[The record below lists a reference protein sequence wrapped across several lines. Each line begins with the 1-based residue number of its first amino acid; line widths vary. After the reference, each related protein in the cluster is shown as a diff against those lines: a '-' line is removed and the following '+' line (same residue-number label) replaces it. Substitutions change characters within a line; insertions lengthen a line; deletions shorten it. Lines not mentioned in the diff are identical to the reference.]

1 MIFYTTQ
8 SLEKPQILNQIAPST
23 AGGLNLQNNSPWSFA
38 FRTDTA
44 HYEILPFSFSSI
56 PLNSGQAWSLEPE
69 SSTTYLPQS
78 GLNIQVS
85 GSYSTNVVTSFS
97 TNSSL
102 PIYTVPISGN
112 VTVGNTIT
120 TNTTIT
126 NNPTVNINASG
137 NTVTVGNTITTNTN
151 ITNNPTVNIS
161 SSGNTVTVGNTVN
174 VNATVS
180 NKPTVNINAS
190 GNTVTVGNT
199 VNTNT
204 TITNNP
210 TVNINSSGNT
220 VQVAGVVDNNVTNVN
235 LPVNQMI
242 KIGANEN
249 VGIDL
254 AAGSSVNITI
264 TSSSTPLTLC
274 EEIYVGISGNT
285 TNLTYTLNTISNNK
299 VNNWYYVV
307 NNAGGLII
315 AQSDNFRLHKYNL
328 IELAKGSMPLN
339 EISMNVK
346 NNGTTTITST
356 LSFYAYGRF
365 TGLMENTKLI
375 KVFAS
380 SIGSTAT
387 NSLFKVPN
395 NIYRLTLWTNG
406 PGVCRLQLS
415 GGAWLAFFMNSVMNI
430 DMPLGYGCA
439 GQTLELYNTDTSTQ
453 YYTVICQYD

>member
-8 SLEKPQILNQIAPST
+8 ALENPQTLNQIATST

-78 GLNIQVS
+78 GLTIQVS

-112 VTVGNTIT
+112 VTIGNTIT
-120 TNTTIT
+120 TNTSIT
-126 NNPTVNINASG
+126 NNPTVNISSSG
-137 NTVTVGNTITTNTN
+137 NTVTVGNTVNTNTT

-199 VNTNT
+199 VTTNT

-210 TVNINSSGNT
+210 TVNINASGNT

-235 LPVNQMI
+235 IPVNQMI
-242 KIGANEN
+242 NIGTNSN
-249 VGIDL
+249 VGINL
-254 AAGSSVNITI
+254 AAGASVNINV

-274 EEIYVGISGNT
+274 EEVYVGISGINT
-285 TNLTYTLNTISNNK
+285 DLSFQLNTISNNN
-299 VNNWYYVV
+299 VSNWFYVI
-307 NNAGGLII
+307 NNAGGSVVS
-315 AQSDNFRLHKYNL
+315 QSNNFQLHKYNL
-328 IELAKGSMPLN
+328 IELAKGSFPLN
-339 EISMNVK
+339 QISMTVK
-346 NNGTTTITST
+346 NTGTTTVTTS

-375 KVFAS
+375 KVSAS
-380 SIGSTAT
+380 TIGSNAT
-387 NSLFKVPN
+387 VNLFTVPN

-406 PGVCRLQLS
+406 GGVCRLQLS

-439 GQTLELYNTDTSTQ
+439 GQTLELYNTDTTSQ

>member
-8 SLEKPQILNQIAPST
+8 ALENPQTLNQIATST

-56 PLNSGQAWSLEPE
+56 PINPGQAWSLEPE

-78 GLNIQVS
+78 GLTIQVS
-85 GSYSTNVVTSFS
+85 GSYSANTITSFS

-120 TNTTIT
+120 ANTTIT
-126 NNPTVNINASG
+126 NK
-137 NTVTVGNTITTNTN
+137 
-151 ITNNPTVNIS
+151 PTVNIS
-161 SSGNTVTVGNTVN
+161 S
-174 VNATVS
+174 
-180 NKPTVNINAS
+180 S

-210 TVNINSSGNT
+210 TVNINASGNT

-235 LPVNQMI
+235 IPVNQMI
-242 KIGANEN
+242 NIGTNSN
-249 VGIDL
+249 VGINL
-254 AAGSSVNITI
+254 AAGSSVSIAV

-274 EEIYVGISGNT
+274 EEIYVGISGTN
-285 TNLTYTLNTISNNK
+285 TNLSFELNTLSNNS
-299 VNNWYYVV
+299 VSNWFYVI
-307 NNAGGLII
+307 NNAGGSIVS
-315 AQSDNFRLHKYNL
+315 QSNNFQLHKYNL
-328 IELAKGSMPLN
+328 IELAKGSFPLN
-339 EISMNVK
+339 QISMTVK
-346 NNGTTTITST
+346 NTGTTTVTTS

-365 TGLMENTKLI
+365 TGLMENTKQI
-375 KVFAS
+375 AVFAAT
-380 SIGSTAT
+380 IGSTAT
-387 NSLFKVPN
+387 NDLFTVPN

-406 PGVCRLQLS
+406 GGVCRLQLS

-439 GQTLELYNTDTSTQ
+439 GQTLELYNTDTDTQ